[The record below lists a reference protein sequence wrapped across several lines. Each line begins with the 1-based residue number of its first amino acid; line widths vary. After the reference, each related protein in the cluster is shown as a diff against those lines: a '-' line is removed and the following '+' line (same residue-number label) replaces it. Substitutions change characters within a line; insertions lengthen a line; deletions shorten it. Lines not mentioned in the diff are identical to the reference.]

1 MCRVYLHQASM
12 GKSSKKIGKI
22 HNYPSFWKVT
32 KLVARALV
40 AIRRKKK
47 LVKPQHWHFCIIL
60 KRSNNIKAVKTG
72 VTLKVLCYWQS
83 QISELLRSVL
93 EILSFWNKFW
103 IKLAFVIAKKSQK
116 TKRKAIKH
124 TKTFSNLAELHF
136 DNYTISYKELDL
148 CIN

>member
-1 MCRVYLHQASM
+1 MKYSSWLLYLNVFIFLFFIIEIKHYSTSEINMCRVYLHQASM

-103 IKLAFVIAKKSQK
+103 I
-116 TKRKAIKH
+116 
-124 TKTFSNLAELHF
+124 
-136 DNYTISYKELDL
+136 L
-148 CIN
+148 CLLW